1 MSGND
6 PKRTKGHFWTHR
18 PQRNNY
24 NGSEFILGWL
34 GDAMRRRDFIKAIAV
49 SSAIAWPAALKAQKS
64 GMPVVGFLSSRS
76 PGESASVVA
85 AFRQGLSETGF
96 VEGQNLGIAFRWA
109 EGHYDRLPAL
119 ASELVSLP
127 VALLFAAGG
136 PPSAF
141 AAKGATSTI
150 PVVFSAAA
158 DPVEIGLVP
167 SLNQPGGNVTGM
179 GIFNATLGTKRLEL
193 MKELVPK
200 AEVIGYLLNP
210 ADRMSDIETKSV
222 IAASRALG
230 TGVRVL
236 NAKSESE
243 LDSAFA
249 SLDGLRIRGLVV
261 SGEPFFDSQR
271 ERIVGLAAKYSV
283 PTIYA
288 WREYVLAGG
297 LMSYGTDLPE
307 SYHQAAI
314 YAGRILKG
322 EKPANL
328 PVVQPTKFHMAVNA
342 KVAKSLGIE
351 VPKILLTAADEV
363 IE

>member
-1 MSGND
+1 
-6 PKRTKGHFWTHR
+6 
-18 PQRNNY
+18 
-24 NGSEFILGWL
+24 
-34 GDAMRRRDFIKAIAV
+34 MRRRDFIKVVGSLAA
-49 SSAIAWPAALKAQKS
+49 AWPLAARAQQPA
-64 GMPVVGFLSSRS
+64 MPVIGFLSSRS

-85 AFRQGLSETGF
+85 AFRQGLRETGF
-96 VEGQNLGIAFRWA
+96 IEGQNLGIAFRWA

-127 VALLFAAGG
+127 VTLLFAAGG
-136 PPSAF
+136 TPSAF

-150 PVVFSAAA
+150 PVVFSAVS

-167 SLNQPGGNVTGM
+167 SLNQPGGNLTGM
-179 GIFNATLGTKRLEL
+179 GIFNASLGTKRLEL
-193 MKELVPK
+193 MKELMPN
-200 AEVIGYLLNP
+200 AGVIGYLLNP
-210 ADRMSDIETKSV
+210 ASGRKSETESKSV
-222 IAASRALG
+222 VAAARALG
-230 TGVRVL
+230 VDVRIL

-243 LDSAFA
+243 LESAFA
-249 SLDGLRIRGLVV
+249 GLQGQRIGALVV

-271 ERIVGLAAKYSV
+271 ERIVGLAAKYAV

-307 SYHQAAI
+307 SYRQAAI

-322 EKPANL
+322 ETPANL
-328 PVVQPTKFHMAVNA
+328 PVVQPTKFYMAVNF

-351 VPKILLTAADEV
+351 VPPRLLGLADEV
-363 IE
+363 VE